1 MILCPD
7 CQGPLSDMKTA
18 CASCGWQVET
28 VADIPVML
36 SSEDRQNPIF
46 KRYLEN
52 YDRIAEE
59 DLADDILDPVY
70 VMHQVDNM
78 VDYIGALDGDVV
90 CDVGSGQGH
99 LARKLLEKGAR
110 SVTLVDIALPYL
122 RAGAEGEARLS
133 PVMANAENLPF
144 EDRFDIMTSTDVM
157 EHVLNLGSFLF
168 SVNRALKM
176 GGRAFIRVPFR
187 ESLLSYTPHLGCPYP
202 FVHLR
207 SFNKDILSIYM
218 RSAGFEVERFH
229 YDGFILGR
237 PQPFWMANQWRMDR
251 YMQIQEWAKARISNP
266 ADVTRWPSWFARML
280 MPPCEIVVVARK
292 QASLNEGTPA

>member
-1 MILCPD
+1 MTLCPD
-7 CQGPLSDMKTA
+7 CQGALPETETT

-28 VADIPVML
+28 VAGIPVML
-36 SSEDRQNPIF
+36 SSADRQNPMF
-46 KRYLEN
+46 TQYLEN
-52 YDRIAEE
+52 YDRIAEQ
-59 DLADDILDPVY
+59 DLADDILDPAY

-78 VDYIGALDGDVV
+78 VDYIGPLNGDAV

-99 LARKLLEKGAR
+99 LARKLLKSGAA
-110 SVTLVDIALPYL
+110 SVTMVDIALPYL
-122 RAGAEGEARLS
+122 RAGAKGEERLL

-144 EDRFDIMTSTDVM
+144 EDRFDVITSTDVM
-157 EHVLNLGSFLF
+157 EHVLNLGSYLF

-176 GGRAFIRVPFR
+176 GGKAFIRVPFR
-187 ESLLSYTPHLGCPYP
+187 ESLLSYSPHLGCPYP

-207 SFNKDILSIYM
+207 SFDKDILNVYM
-218 RSAGFEVERFH
+218 RSAGFKVERFH

-251 YMQIQEWAKARISNP
+251 YMQFQDWAKARGSGSK
-266 ADVTRWPSWFARML
+266 DVTRWPSWLARVF

-292 QASLNEGTPA
+292 QTNLSEGVST